1 MRSCKYQRHRRDP
14 HHSRGRQPTQC
25 PHITEVNRPV
35 VILWSSGPFTHG
47 QMWRITDI
55 CSNGIWISVF
65 SQLIVTPIPVRT
77 HRVCVTYPRQSGTL
91 GTSQIQKVCI
101 TTDSLWSRGH
111 HGTLDTDQVANGS
124 YDRSTWLG
132 NIVCEVVWKDYI
144 NLGLHVLGVG
154 GMGLLTGERDGE
166 REGEHL
172 IVVLHKLCWTCLRL
186 FHKHHKVS
194 PYNL

>member
-1 MRSCKYQRHRRDP
+1 MSP
-14 HHSRGRQPTQC
+14 HHWGQPSSRDTLVFGTFHTRSNVTYY
-25 PHITEVNRPV
+25 RY
-35 VILWSSGPFTHG
+35 LFKWD
-47 QMWRITDI
+47 MDI
-55 CSNGIWISVF
+55 CFLSTHCNTDPRADTSC
-65 SQLIVTPIPVRT
+65 LCDTERT
-77 HRVCVTYPRQSGTL
+77 ILTQSYPHQSGTL
-91 GTSQIQKVCI
+91 GTSRIQKVCI

-144 NLGLHVLGVG
+144 TLGLHVLGVG

-172 IVVLHKLCWTCLRL
+172 IVVLHKLCWTCLRF